1 MPRNKKTK
9 SSRMTKRSSC
19 QSLKEFFVPIVPITR
34 LTINSAKRDQQ
45 TRLQHCSILAVIV
58 NLSGTKI
65 DDIYV
70 FNKEIS
76 N

>member
-1 MPRNKKTK
+1 MK
-9 SSRMTKRSSC
+9 SSRMTKPSSC

-34 LTINSAKRDQQ
+34 LIINSVKLDRR
-45 TRLQHCSILAVIV
+45 TRLQRCSILAVIV

-70 FNKEIS
+70 SNKE
-76 N
+76 NQ